1 MMAEIMLRRVIFVVD
16 DIGKSSGVND
26 IMEA

>member
-16 DIGKSSGVND
+16 DIGKSRRVND
-26 IMEA
+26 MMEA